1 MTNATMTTCPD
12 CGASV
17 SKRATACPS
26 CGAPQKAATNT
37 GTRVIFRT
45 VALLAAILA
54 ALVAWS
60 SYNVD
65 STAAASNAAVWGGIS
80 GISLFCV
87 YPPTARLNHAIRLP
101 GACKGRGGRK
111 LYNLTPKDRTP
122 SAFTARLFSGVGEN
136 WGSGIRFALAEGIA

>member
-1 MTNATMTTCPD
+1 VWNNITMKNTTMTTCQD

-17 SKRATACPS
+17 SKRAAACPS
-26 CGAPQKAATNT
+26 CGAPQKGATNT
-37 GTRVIFRT
+37 GTRVVVRT

-80 GISLFCV
+80 GLSLFAFV
-87 YPPTARLNHAIRLP
+87 RLLRA
-101 GACKGRGGRK
+101 
-111 LYNLTPKDRTP
+111 
-122 SAFTARLFSGVGEN
+122 
-136 WGSGIRFALAEGIA
+136 

>member
-1 MTNATMTTCPD
+1 LAFGVIVLSVVVRNNITMKNTTMTTCQD

-26 CGAPQKAATNT
+26 CGAPQKGATNT
-37 GTRVIFRT
+37 GTRVVVRT

-80 GISLFCV
+80 GLSLFAFV
-87 YPPTARLNHAIRLP
+87 RLLRA
-101 GACKGRGGRK
+101 
-111 LYNLTPKDRTP
+111 
-122 SAFTARLFSGVGEN
+122 
-136 WGSGIRFALAEGIA
+136 

>member
-1 MTNATMTTCPD
+1 VSLAFESIVGHNTTMTNATMTTCPD

-80 GISLFCV
+80 GISLFV
-87 YPPTARLNHAIRLP
+87 FIRLLR
-101 GACKGRGGRK
+101 A
-111 LYNLTPKDRTP
+111 
-122 SAFTARLFSGVGEN
+122 
-136 WGSGIRFALAEGIA
+136 

>member
-1 MTNATMTTCPD
+1 MMKILPFRNLLTGIRLRTFQNLAFGVIVLSVVVRNNVSMKNTTMTTCPD

-37 GTRVIFRT
+37 GTRVVVRT

-80 GISLFCV
+80 GLSLFAFV
-87 YPPTARLNHAIRLP
+87 RLLRA
-101 GACKGRGGRK
+101 
-111 LYNLTPKDRTP
+111 
-122 SAFTARLFSGVGEN
+122 
-136 WGSGIRFALAEGIA
+136 